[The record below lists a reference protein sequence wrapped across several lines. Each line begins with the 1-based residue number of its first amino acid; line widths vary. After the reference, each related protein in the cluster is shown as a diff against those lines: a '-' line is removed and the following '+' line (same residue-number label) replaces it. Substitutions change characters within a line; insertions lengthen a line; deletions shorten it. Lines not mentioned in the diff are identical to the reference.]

1 MQEETRRAIANAV
14 LPKGEDAARALFSQ
28 TANAW
33 TNFSF
38 TREGFFDHGA
48 AAHIARVDGGFYHH
62 GLGAHVLLEV
72 DGSQF
77 RGFDHGSGRHFNGV
91 VQGATAIVYD
101 VEAQRHHL
109 YKLG

>member
-1 MQEETRRAIANAV
+1 MQEEIRRAVANAV
-14 LPKGEDAARALFSQ
+14 LPKGDEEARPVFSQ
-28 TANAW
+28 TANTW
-33 TNFSF
+33 TNF
-38 TREGFFDHGA
+38 TWTQEGFFDHDA
-48 AAHIARVDGGFYHH
+48 SAHVAKVDGGFYHH

-72 DGSQF
+72 EGSQF

-101 VEAQRHHL
+101 PEVQRHHL